1 MNILTFSFLFTV
13 GIALACLLLWLF
25 FDHGVDRLKFPEEWK
40 DAGSSGER
48 AVYRTLIDD
57 IHIPDNQI
65 LRNVY
70 IPNNKSGTSEIDL
83 LVISKKGL
91 FVFEVKNYGGKI
103 YGDMKR
109 QKWIQY
115 LGGKKTYFYN
125 PFRQNKTHCEN
136 LQNLISKYGEIPIV
150 PLLTTI
156 ARGEWKVRNLKP
168 EDHFLGYNC
177 HFKDIYNS
185 MPICEQMS
193 KSFKPILE
201 TLTPLSRPSEEIKEK
216 HIADHKHN

>member
-1 MNILTFSFLFTV
+1 MNWLVIDILIIV
-13 GIALACLLLWLF
+13 GSIIACLLIWLF
-25 FDHGVDRLKFPEEWK
+25 YSHGLDKLKHPEEWK
-40 DAGSSGER
+40 NAGMAGEQTI
-48 AVYRTLIDD
+48 YRQLIDNL
-57 IHIPDNQI
+57 HIPENQI

-70 IPNNKSGTSEIDL
+70 IPNGKGGTSEIDL
-83 LVISKKGL
+83 LVISKKGI

-115 LGGKKTYFYN
+115 LGGKKKYFYN

-136 LQNLISKYGEIPIV
+136 LKKYISKYGEVPIIS
-150 PLLTTI
+150 LLTTI
-156 ARGEWKVRNLKP
+156 ARGEWKVRNLKSN
-168 EDHFLGYNC
+168 DYFLGYNC
-177 HFKDIYNS
+177 HLKDIYNS

-201 TLTPLSRPSEEIKEK
+201 ALAPLSRPGDEIKEK
-216 HIADHKHN
+216 HIANHKRN